1 MRSRSHWIVVAA
13 LALPLIFSDV
23 CLTISGN
30 EGLSRADTGVGVVQ
44 QGGSALGLFSA
55 ATGAGKAEPGKPG
68 NDSGTDA
75 NSGSGQP
82 QKGETTGAE
91 APDEVQALKT
101 RIIELQNNGKLGFR
115 KIVVCRSVE
124 GFGAYSPLEPGE
136 QVPKIIVYCEPSN
149 VSTMVSADRY
159 IVDCSV
165 DAFLMD
171 SGNKLVLGRQNV
183 VKINRVSRS
192 PIIDL
197 FFKIE
202 INAQKLGN
210 RNIIVKVVLHDKI
223 KNQSVS
229 SFHKINLEGGAKKT
243 LDKI

>member
-1 MRSRSHWIVVAA
+1 
-13 LALPLIFSDV
+13 
-23 CLTISGN
+23 
-30 EGLSRADTGVGVVQ
+30 
-44 QGGSALGLFSA
+44 
-55 ATGAGKAEPGKPG
+55 
-68 NDSGTDA
+68 
-75 NSGSGQP
+75 
-82 QKGETTGAE
+82 
-91 APDEVQALKT
+91 
-101 RIIELQNNGKLGFR
+101 
-115 KIVVCRSVE
+115 
-124 GFGAYSPLEPGE
+124 
-136 QVPKIIVYCEPSN
+136 
-149 VSTMVSADRY
+149 MVSADRY

-229 SFHKINLEGGAKKT
+229 AFHKINLEGGAKKT
-243 LDKI
+243 LDRI

>member
-1 MRSRSHWIVVAA
+1 MQLRSYWIAVAA
-13 LALPLIFSDV
+13 LASALVISDGTSAV
-23 CLTISGN
+23 RAGGGPTSTEMQRLGVSASFLTTATETDKAETEKS
-30 EGLSRADTGVGVVQ
+30 ADTPVM
-44 QGGSALGLFSA
+44 
-55 ATGAGKAEPGKPG
+55 PG
-68 NDSGTDA
+68 DSTP
-75 NSGSGQP
+75 GQP
-82 QKGETTGAE
+82 QKNETTGTE
-91 APDEVQALKT
+91 SSDEVQALKT
-101 RIIELQNNGKLGFR
+101 RIIELQNDGKLGFR

-124 GFGAYSPLEPGE
+124 GFGAYSPLDPGE
-136 QVPKIIVYCEPSN
+136 QVPKIILYCEPSN

-210 RNIIVKVVLHDKI
+210 RNVILKVVLHDKI

-229 SFHKINLEGGAKKT
+229 TFHKINLEGGAKKT
-243 LDKI
+243 LDRI